1 MNPAD
6 SLREL
11 ARQALRQ
18 MILDSK
24 LSAGDLIKVI
34 SMQEEANQ
42 PDTPRDFIIKV
53 MEDAL

>member
-1 MNPAD
+1 MASQN

-11 ARQALRQ
+11 ALEALRQ

-34 SMQEEANQ
+34 SMQEEESQGHA
-42 PDTPRDFIIKV
+42 PRDFVIQV
-53 MEDAL
+53 LEDAP